1 MAVPGTCWRHRLSS
15 SMHTLVSQP
24 TGHVILAVNADC
36 PSTKHQLLHNS
47 AILDMLCSNCPLAGV
62 AAYMWWCH
70 MRCRV
75 LGPPK
80 GTVSTAPGGL
90 LDRGMAPTVLPRIRV
105 LDSLTLSVIGMTLSN
120 SICLHF
126 LRNWFL
132 GALSLLLGTLSLQF
146 QQPLQVL

>member
-1 MAVPGTCWRHRLSS
+1 MQGVGTPKRHCLDG
-15 SMHTLVSQP
+15 T
-24 TGHVILAVNADC
+24 
-36 PSTKHQLLHNS
+36 S
-47 AILDMLCSNCPLAGV
+47 A
-62 AAYMWWCH
+62 
-70 MRCRV
+70 
-75 LGPPK
+75 
-80 GTVSTAPGGL
+80 GGL
-90 LDRGMAPTVLPRIRV
+90 LDRGTAPTVLPRIRV